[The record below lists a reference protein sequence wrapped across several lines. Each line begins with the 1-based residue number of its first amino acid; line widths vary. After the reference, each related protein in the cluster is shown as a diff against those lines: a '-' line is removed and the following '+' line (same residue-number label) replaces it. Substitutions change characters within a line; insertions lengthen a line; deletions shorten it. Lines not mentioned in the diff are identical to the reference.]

1 MHTGDRVYLAVAAAT
16 AIMVCALALAGGA
29 AVLDQTTTTTYA
41 TSTIAAM
48 PPVIVCLLA
57 SAVAKASGEGPSIE
71 AVFMVSFA
79 TAFSAFWPLV
89 ICSQQNI
96 WCGQHIKY
104 QYISSLSGWLL
115 AFINVYLL

>member
-1 MHTGDRVYLAVAAAT
+1 MHAGDRVYLAAAAAT

-29 AVLDQTTTTTYA
+29 AALDQTTTTTYA
-41 TSTIAAM
+41 TSTMAAM
-48 PPVIVCLLA
+48 PPIFICLLA
-57 SAVAKASGEGPSIE
+57 SAVAKPLGERPSVEI
-71 AVFMVSFA
+71 VFTISFA

-115 AFINVYLL
+115 ALINVYLL